1 MSDASVASLAEVF
14 SSVPDSRDPRG
25 VRHSIQVLVSLVFLG
40 MLARIREMV
49 VLQRWAEL
57 HWPQLKSALG
67 SDRDAPPNA
76 TTISRA
82 LAGCSLAEFRTAF
95 AAWLRQT
102 VSSDEPWTASVDGKT
117 VCQGLDAQGNPV
129 QLLTVFLHHV
139 KAVLGQWSV
148 GDEKSNEPAV
158 LKLHLS
164 ELFELFP
171 MLRLLTG
178 DAIYAQRPLVE
189 ALMSHGCDYLFQL
202 KANQADAQDALRCC
216 LGQAEQRPPAAET
229 HEKRGLW
236 RIAAGSGS
244 P

>member
-1 MSDASVASLAEVF
+1 MSHASLVSLAEVF
-14 SSVPDSRDPRG
+14 ASVPDSRDPRG

-40 MLARIREMV
+40 MLARIREMA

-57 HWPQLKSALG
+57 HWQKLGAALG
-67 SDRDAPPNA
+67 SSRDTPPNA

-82 LAGCSLAEFRTAF
+82 LARCSLAEFRRAF
-95 AAWLRQT
+95 AAWLRQA
-102 VSSDEPWTASVDGKT
+102 VASDEPWSASVDGKT

-129 QLLTVFLHHV
+129 HLLTVFVHHLKV
-139 KAVLGQWSV
+139 ALAQWSV

-158 LKLHLS
+158 LKHHLS

-178 DAIYAQRPLVE
+178 DALYAQRPLVE
-189 ALMSHGCDYLFQL
+189 ALMSHGCDYLFQV
-202 KANQADAQDALRCC
+202 KANQPDVQDALQAC
-216 LGQAEQRPPAAET
+216 LGQAQQRPPAAET
-229 HEKRGLW
+229 IEKRGPW
-236 RIAAGSGS
+236 QIAAGCGS

>member
-1 MSDASVASLAEVF
+1 MSDPSLASLAEVF
-14 SSVPDSRDPRG
+14 ASVPDLRDPRG

-49 VLQRWAEL
+49 VLQRWAEV
-57 HWPQLKSALG
+57 HWQQLRPALG

-82 LAGCSLAEFRTAF
+82 LAGCSLAEFRRAF

-129 QLLTVFLHHV
+129 QLLTVFVHHI
-139 KAVLGQWSV
+139 KAALGQWSV
-148 GDEKSNEPAV
+148 RDEKSNEPAV
-158 LKLHLS
+158 LKRHLS

-189 ALMSHGCDYLFQL
+189 ALLSHGCDYLFQV
-202 KANQADAQDALRCC
+202 KANQADVRDVLDCC
-216 LGQAEQRPPAAET
+216 LGKAEQRPPAAET

-236 RIAAGSGS
+236 KIVAGCG
-244 P
+244 

>member
-1 MSDASVASLAEVF
+1 MSHASLASLADVF
-14 SSVPDSRDPRG
+14 ASVPDSRDPRG

-57 HWPQLKSALG
+57 HWSELRSALG

-82 LAGCSLAEFRTAF
+82 LAGCSLAEFRKAF
-95 AAWLRQT
+95 AAWLCQT
-102 VSSDEPWTASVDGKT
+102 VSSDQPWAASVDGKT
-117 VCQGLDAQGNPV
+117 VSQGLDAQGNPV
-129 QLLTVFLHHV
+129 HLLTVFVHHL

-158 LKLHLS
+158 LKLHLA
-164 ELFELFP
+164 ELFESFP

-178 DAIYAQRPLVE
+178 DALYAQRPLVA
-189 ALMSHGCDYLFQL
+189 ALTSHGCDYLFQV
-202 KANQADAQDALRCC
+202 KGNQPDVLDALRSC
-216 LGQAEQRPPAAET
+216 LGQSGERPPAAET
-229 HEKRGLW
+229 REKKGPSQTV
-236 RIAAGSGS
+236 AGSG
-244 P
+244 